1 MVSRACLERVTS
13 AERQERQRGLVGTAG
28 FCLIDGQP
36 QPVVAEVQDLPAVR
50 QERDS
55 SDRLVA
61 AGHGRATGKY
71 RATQAPPADSRAA
84 TSWLSA
90 LMSELVMNDQTLAA
104 VDRLRPIAEQAG
116 LSMVQLALAWVLR
129 RRELAS
135 AIVGASRPEQ
145 IRANATASGIELTTD
160 TLTAIDDALGD
171 APVREP
177 RLASHARHGVTRRA
191 SATGEHAKA
200 SPVIGRRRG

>member
-1 MVSRACLERVTS
+1 
-13 AERQERQRGLVGTAG
+13 
-28 FCLIDGQP
+28 
-36 QPVVAEVQDLPAVR
+36 
-50 QERDS
+50 
-55 SDRLVA
+55 
-61 AGHGRATGKY
+61 
-71 RATQAPPADSRAA
+71 
-84 TSWLSA
+84 
-90 LMSELVMNDQTLAA
+90 MSELVMNDQTLAA

-160 TLTAIDDALGD
+160 TLTAIDDPLGD

-200 SPVIGRRRG
+200 PPVIGRRRG